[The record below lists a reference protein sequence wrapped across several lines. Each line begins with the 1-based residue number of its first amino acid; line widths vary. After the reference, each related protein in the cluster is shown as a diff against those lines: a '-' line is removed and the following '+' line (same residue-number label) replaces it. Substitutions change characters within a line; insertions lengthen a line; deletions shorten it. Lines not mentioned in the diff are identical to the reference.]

1 MKPRSE
7 IIPSRAPSPFSPS
20 LQSLQSFRPFFFL
33 AGPGISSPA
42 MAFPGG
48 SAYAMARDV
57 AEGYL
62 LVTERTFKN
71 LTRADLDQLAF
82 EIDRHL
88 RELRG
93 DQPALDDLPAIQ
105 LRQRKMQRLN
115 SALMMLRGYRQRQK
129 I

>member
-1 MKPRSE
+1 
-7 IIPSRAPSPFSPS
+7 
-20 LQSLQSFRPFFFL
+20 
-33 AGPGISSPA
+33 

-62 LVTERTFKN
+62 LVTERIFK
-71 LTRADLDQLAF
+71 TMSRSDLDQVVF
-82 EIDRHL
+82 ELDRYL

-93 DQPALDDLPAIQ
+93 EQPSSDDTQALQ
-105 LRQRKMQRLN
+105 QRQRRMQRLN
-115 SALMMLRGYRQRQK
+115 SALMIVRSYRTKQK

>member
-1 MKPRSE
+1 M
-7 IIPSRAPSPFSPS
+7 
-20 LQSLQSFRPFFFL
+20 
-33 AGPGISSPA
+33 G
-42 MAFPGG
+42 FPGG

-62 LVTERTFKN
+62 LVTERTFKT
-71 LTRADLDQLAF
+71 LGRSDLDQLGF

-93 DQPALDDLPAIQ
+93 DQPALDDLPAVQ
-105 LRQRKMQRLN
+105 LRQRKIQRLN
-115 SALMMLRGYRQRQK
+115 SALMIMRSYRQRQK

>member
-1 MKPRSE
+1 MGGFRPSPGEPLVEIAGTRG
-7 IIPSRAPSPFSPS
+7 IIP
-20 LQSLQSFRPFFFL
+20 
-33 AGPGISSPA
+33 PA

-57 AEGYL
+57 AGGFL

-82 EIDRHL
+82 EIDRHT

-93 DQPALDDLPAIQ
+93 EQPDLEDIPAIQ
-105 LRQRKMQRLN
+105 LRQRKIQRLT
-115 SALMMLRGYRQRQK
+115 SALMMLRSYRIRAK
-129 I
+129 T

>member
-1 MKPRSE
+1 M
-7 IIPSRAPSPFSPS
+7 
-20 LQSLQSFRPFFFL
+20 
-33 AGPGISSPA
+33 G
-42 MAFPGG
+42 FPGG

-62 LVTERTFKN
+62 LVTERTFKTM
-71 LTRADLDQLAF
+71 TRSDLDQLTF

-93 DQPALDDLPAIQ
+93 DQPSLDDLPAIQ
-105 LRQRKMQRLN
+105 QRQRKMQRLN
-115 SALMMLRGYRQRQK
+115 SVLQMVRGYRTRQK